1 MVVKD
6 RRGRRRYIAFR
17 VLCESRVSNDDL
29 LRTLGDAWDR
39 SGTKASRLIEFDGTL
54 GIVRCSNLEKE
65 KTLGILSG
73 LGSIAQKKVKVEL
86 LRTSGTLKTIRKT
99 CTSRNPQSDQ

>member
-17 VLCESRVSNDDL
+17 VLCESCVSNDDL
-29 LRTLGDAWDR
+29 FRTLGDAWDR
-39 SGTKASRLIEFDGTL
+39 SGTKAPKLIEFDGTL

-65 KTLGILSG
+65 KTLEILTR
-73 LGSIAQKKVKVEL
+73 LDSIAQKKVKVEL
-86 LRTSGTLKTIRKT
+86 LRTSGTLKTLRKRYAP
-99 CTSRNPQSDQ
+99 RNSHSDR

>member
-17 VLCESRVSNDDL
+17 VLSDSRVSIDDL
-29 LRTLGDAWDR
+29 LRTLTDVSDR
-39 SGTKASRLIEFDGTL
+39 LGTKAPKLIEFNGTI

-65 KTLGILSG
+65 RTLEILMR
-73 LGSIAQKKVKVEL
+73 LDSIAKGKVKVEP
-86 LRTSGTLKTIRKT
+86 LRTSGTLMTLRKRYVPRT
-99 CTSRNPQSDQ
+99 Q